1 MGTDSAATQPGQSSS
16 SAQPLDEEDLAQALA
31 QVPVGE
37 RLEDAF
43 SAYLLACISLGFAK
57 TAAPQLRQR
66 SAELGHH
73 PLASALD
80 HLAVSIAQK
89 AVLDAAAT
97 YDQAG
102 KGSSSL
108 ANALD
113 LITGC
118 LKDPTFGSAAD
129 REAARQLVAGIRN
142 SVITIKSPEISAIR
156 YWRNKW
162 AGHRSVDPQVDPWA
176 WEHPVDFAVIKNGL
190 DQMRAAFREFALL
203 LTQLPQLASL
213 QEDARRVDDHTVRV
227 GISLDGTTSWP
238 IDSVLAL
245 GESQA
250 QEFLDRTLPYLTS
263 DSGRS

>member
-1 MGTDSAATQPGQSSS
+1 M
-16 SAQPLDEEDLAQALA
+16 
-31 QVPVGE
+31 GE

-43 SAYLLACISLGFAK
+43 SAYLLACISLGFAQ
-57 TAAPQLRQR
+57 TAVPQLRQR
-66 SAELGHH
+66 SADIGHH

-80 HLAVSIAQK
+80 HLAISIAQK

-113 LITGC
+113 LITRC
-118 LKDPTFGSAAD
+118 LKDPAFGSAAD
-129 REAARQLVAGIRN
+129 RSAARQLVTEIRD
-142 SVITIKSPEISAIR
+142 SVITTKSPEMSAVR

-162 AGHRSVDPQVDPWA
+162 AGHRTIDPQVDPWA
-176 WEHPVDFAVIKNGL
+176 WENPIDFAVIKKGL
-190 DQMRAAFREFALL
+190 DQMRAALREFALL
-203 LTQLPQLASL
+203 LTQLPQLAFL
-213 QEDARRVDDHTVRV
+213 QADARRVDDNTVRM

-250 QEFLDRTLPYLTS
+250 QEFLDRTLPYLTADGGTP
-263 DSGRS
+263 DSLA